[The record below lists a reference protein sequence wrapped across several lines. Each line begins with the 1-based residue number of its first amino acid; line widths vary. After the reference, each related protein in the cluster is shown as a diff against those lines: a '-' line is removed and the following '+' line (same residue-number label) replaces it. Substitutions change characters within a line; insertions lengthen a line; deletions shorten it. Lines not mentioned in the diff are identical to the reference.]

1 MGQVAGGDWIFHEN
15 VIQSREW
22 WRRSEYVNVGIKESL
37 NRLIPS
43 QKLVKGKLRH
53 PVQMVKGSSKVRAVR
68 VPRDVMNRY
77 VAEYQLELGFE
88 DEPPLEQ
95 KKLL

>member
-1 MGQVAGGDWIFHEN
+1 MG
-15 VIQSREW
+15 
-22 WRRSEYVNVGIKESL
+22 VGIRESL
-37 NRLIPS
+37 NRLIPPQS
-43 QKLVKGKLRH
+43 LVKGKLRH

-77 VAEYQLELGFE
+77 VAAYQIELGFE
-88 DEPPLEQ
+88 DEPSLEQ